1 MLLKR
6 EKKGLLAASKATGCN
21 NLFLI
26 TDHDNTQII
35 EDGRTITVI
44 PAYIWLIDK

>member
-1 MLLKR
+1 MLADRIFFKPKLSAKF
-6 EKKGLLAASKATGCN
+6 E
-21 NLFLI
+21 LI